1 VGVRKVQACGSRNQK
16 RKRIGPTITHTLTWE
31 NGTKRPKASWEEAE
45 SRAAPVIRKLANP
58 QYELTQENL
67 SHLIVF
73 ISFMFA
79 RVPSWRE
86 YLNKLMEGVF
96 KQSQVKLARDTAK
109 FDAMCEK
116 FEQATGKPLGMSREK
131 LRNYILEG
139 KYELR
144 QTSEAFNLGS
154 MFQSGLGIMEQ
165 LMHFG
170 CEVLYAPQGKFF
182 VTSDSPVYTVLP
194 DKKGQATVGVGFGW
208 PGVEVF
214 FPLNKK
220 ACLRMKRDLTPRSAV
235 LAESGFEKIE
245 GLVMATAARYLYSSE
260 SYKRIGRLFD
270 ERGCKVLA
278 GRDAFLPRR
287 PKEHAILF

>member
-1 VGVRKVQACGSRNQK
+1 MRKSK
-16 RKRIGPTITHTLTWE
+16 
-31 NGTKRPKASWEEAE
+31 PKEEAHRPDYYTHADLGDRDEQAESILEEVE
-45 SRAAPVIRKLANP
+45 SRAAPIIRKLANP

-73 ISFMFA
+73 VSFMFA

-86 YLNKLMEGVF
+86 YLNTMMESAV
-96 KQSQVKLARDTAK
+96 KQTQVNLARDNTK
-109 FDAMCEK
+109 FEAMCEG
-116 FEQATGKPLGMSREK
+116 FERSTGKPLGMNREK
-131 LRNYILEG
+131 LREFILGG
-139 KYELR
+139 KYEIK

-154 MFQSGLGIMEQ
+154 MFMSGLRIMEG

-194 DKKGQATVGVGFGW
+194 DKTGQATVGVGFGW
-208 PGVEVF
+208 PGVEVV

-220 ACLRMKRDLTPRSAV
+220 ACLRMKQGLRPRSAV
-235 LAESGFEKIE
+235 LAESGFEKIQ
-245 GLVMATAARYLYSSE
+245 GLVMATAARYLYSPE

-270 ERGCKVLA
+270 ERGCRVLA

-287 PKEHAILF
+287 PQEHGILF